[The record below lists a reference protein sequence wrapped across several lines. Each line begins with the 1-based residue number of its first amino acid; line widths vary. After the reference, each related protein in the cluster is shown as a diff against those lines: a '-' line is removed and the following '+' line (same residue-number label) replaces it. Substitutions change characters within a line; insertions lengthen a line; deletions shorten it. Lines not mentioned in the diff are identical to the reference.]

1 MRILI
6 LSFYYPPDL
15 SAGSFRVK
23 ALVDAL
29 QIEGG
34 KALQI
39 DVITT
44 MPNRYRSHL
53 ADAAEYEE
61 HDGVKIHRIALPAHQ
76 SGMLDQA
83 RSFAIFARCVWRE
96 TRDKSWD
103 LVFISSGRLMTA
115 VLGVEVA
122 KRLQAPLYLDIRDL
136 FTDTM
141 ADLLSGST
149 LRSLL
154 PVFRWLEKRSLHAA
168 QRVNVVSEGFLPHV
182 RSLAPEQSY
191 RTFTNGIDDDFLA
204 MDFTKPLTQ
213 QKVLPL
219 VVYAGNMG
227 EGQGL
232 HRVIPDAARRLRG
245 IARFRLIGDGG
256 RRTQLEKAIADAN
269 VDNVEILKA
278 IPRVEL
284 FEHYRQADILFL
296 HLNDYQAFHK
306 VLPSKIFE
314 YAATGKPILAGVAG
328 YPAEFLRDRVPGCE
342 VFEPCDAVA
351 MAAATERLLAYPQ
364 LSDRVAFCQTFARK
378 TIMRE
383 MARDLL
389 ALGSTS

>member
-61 HDGVKIHRIALPAHQ
+61 HDGVKIRRIVLPAHQ

-83 RSFAIFARCVWRE
+83 RAFAIFALGVWGATQGKRWE
-96 TRDKSWD
+96 I
-103 LVFISSGRLMTA
+103 VFATSSRLMTA
-115 VLGVEVA
+115 AMSVQIA
-122 KRLQAPLYLDIRDL
+122 RRARAPLYLDIRDL

-141 ADLLSGST
+141 GDLLADSA
-149 LRSLL
+149 LKVFL
-154 PVFRWLEKRSLHAA
+154 PAFGWLEKRSLNAA
-168 QRVNVVSEGFLPHV
+168 QRVNMVSAGFLPHAKV
-182 RSLAPEQSY
+182 LAPKQSF

-204 MDFTKPLTQ
+204 LDFSKPETQ
-213 QKVLPL
+213 QQDLPL

-232 HRVIPDAARRLRG
+232 HRVIPDAARRLVG
-245 IARFRLIGDGG
+245 KARFRLIGDGG
-256 RRTQLEKAIADAN
+256 CRAQLENALADAK
-269 VDNVEILKA
+269 VGNVEICDA
-278 IPRVEL
+278 VQRVAL

-296 HLNDYQAFHK
+296 HLNDHPAFQK

-351 MAAATERLLAYPQ
+351 
-364 LSDRVAFCQTFARK
+364 
-378 TIMRE
+378 
-383 MARDLL
+383 
-389 ALGSTS
+389 